1 MDSWLRSLAVCKD
14 NWFYFFDFC
23 ILPALM
29 KTIAVDN
36 PICEDCCIMDV
47 LGESKVNAWIHDWEV

>member
-1 MDSWLRSLAVCKD
+1 
-14 NWFYFFDFC
+14 
-23 ILPALM
+23 M